1 MASTTSSIA
10 FGNAY
15 KSVQANNINGSVHI
29 GLENT
34 LDRLPRAKDAPFNSF
49 AKQHEPACLAD
60 TRVDLLQEIYSWAD
74 GQDERCIFWLSGL
87 AGTGK
92 STIARTVA
100 RSYYDKQRLAASFFF
115 SRGGGDVG
123 HAGKFVTSIAV
134 QLARNVP
141 ALKQRISDAVAER
154 DDIASQSLRD
164 QWQHLV
170 LRPLSKLHEL
180 EAGQRTYIIVVD
192 ALDECDNDSNIRI
205 IVQLLAEVRS
215 SLTGA
220 RLRVLLTSRPEVP
233 IRHGFCQ
240 VPETQHQDV
249 VLHNISRSIVDHDIA
264 LFLEY
269 NLQLIAQERCLR
281 AGWPGAEIVVQLVQS
296 ASGLFIWAATACR
309 FIREGKGLAVKKL
322 ETILYNRDTTSI
334 TPEKHLNEIYT
345 TVLKNSIQ
353 DYADEDKEEQCRALQ
368 YIIGSIVVLFSPLS
382 AQSLDQLLDVAE
394 GVGPTLADLHA
405 ILDIPNNRSRPV
417 RLHHPSFRDFL
428 LDRKRCGDDRLYV
441 DKKSTH
447 EKLAS
452 CCLKLM
458 SAQSGLRQDLCNL
471 SDPGV
476 LQREIDEETIHHN
489 LPPELQYACRYWVD
503 HLERSGRSV
512 EDGDATHHFLEKHLL
527 HWLEAMSLLD
537 ETSLC
542 VRLLARLQALATPSN
557 SVVAKFLHDAV
568 RFVLRFVPI
577 LAKAPLQIYSSAL
590 LFSPESSLVR
600 KVFIR
605 EVPQAV
611 KVISG
616 RDAEWDAC
624 RSVLESHSASVRAVV
639 FSPDGQL
646 VASASWDSI
655 VRVWETATGHCR
667 SVLEGHSR
675 EVNAVV
681 FSPDGQLVASASAD
695 STVRVWETATGHCRS
710 VLEGHSREVNAVVF
724 SPDRQL
730 VASVSWDSTVRVWET
745 ATGQCH
751 SVLEGHSGSVNA
763 VVFSPDG
770 QLVASASND
779 RTVRVWETA
788 TGRCR
793 SVLEGHSFYVRA
805 VVFSPD
811 GQLVA
816 SASGDS
822 TVRVW
827 ETATGQCHSVL
838 EGHSDGVSAVV
849 FSPDG
854 QLVASASWDSTVR
867 VWETATGHCRSVLEG
882 HSASVIAV
890 VFSPDGQL
898 VASASDDSTVRV
910 WEAATGHCRT
920 MLEGHSYRVG
930 AVVFS
935 PDGQLVASA
944 SDDST
949 VRVWE
954 AATGQCHSVLESHS
968 EYVNAV
974 MFSPDGQLVA
984 SASGDSTV
992 RVWETATG
1000 HCRTVLEGHSGSVI
1014 AVVFSPDGQLV
1025 ASASWDSTVRVWETA
1040 TGHCRSVL
1048 EGHSREVNAVVFSPD
1063 GQLVASAS
1071 WDSTVRVW
1079 ETATGQCHSVLEGH
1093 SDVVTAVVFSPDGQ
1107 LVASASW
1114 DSTVRV
1120 WETATGQCR
1129 TVLEGHSDGVGAVV
1143 FSPDGQLVA
1152 SASRDSTVRVWETA
1166 TGHCRSVLEGHS
1178 EYVNAVVFSPDGQLV
1193 ALASDDRTVRVWE
1206 TATGHCRT
1214 VLEDQPSPIFQIA
1227 FSPDGRT
1234 LHTNKG
1240 DIPLPL
1246 DLVAVAS
1253 ALLAQ
1258 ELLYAVVDGEWV
1270 LLQTRRFLWL
1280 PPQYRNCVMAVY
1292 RHTIAMRGV

>member
-1 MASTTSSIA
+1 MWDAKQTR
-10 FGNAY
+10 
-15 KSVQANNINGSVHI
+15 QL

-898 VASASDDSTVRV
+898 
-910 WEAATGHCRT
+910 
-920 MLEGHSYRVG
+920 
-930 AVVFS
+930 
-935 PDGQLVASA
+935 
-944 SDDST
+944 
-949 VRVWE
+949 
-954 AATGQCHSVLESHS
+954 
-968 EYVNAV
+968 
-974 MFSPDGQLVA
+974 
-984 SASGDSTV
+984 
-992 RVWETATG
+992 
-1000 HCRTVLEGHSGSVI
+1000 
-1014 AVVFSPDGQLV
+1014 LV

-1292 RHTIAMRGV
+1292 RHTVCLGCYSGRVAFLSF